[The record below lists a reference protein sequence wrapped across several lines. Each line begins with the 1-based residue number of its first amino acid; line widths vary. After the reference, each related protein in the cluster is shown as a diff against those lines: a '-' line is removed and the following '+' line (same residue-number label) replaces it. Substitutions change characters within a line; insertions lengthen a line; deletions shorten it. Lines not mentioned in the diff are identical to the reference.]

1 MPVIALLLT
10 TPGCAHCAALKKI
23 LDKLVNE
30 DKIDQLD
37 VVDVTKQP
45 DIAGQYGVK
54 SVPWLQLGDFQ
65 FQGSMTE
72 KELRQWVDDLSAPDD
87 NSHYIKHLLTNGEL
101 NTVIQMVRD
110 GKQDIMDLLPLVQ
123 EADLDYK
130 VRLGISAVFEEL
142 EGDDRLKNIVDD
154 LGELAGHESPRVR
167 SDTAHFLVLT
177 HSDNAIPYLQ
187 QLAKD
192 ENNEVREIAG
202 DALNYQ

>member
-65 FQGSMTE
+65 FRGSMTE
-72 KELRQWVDDLSAPDD
+72 KELRQWLDHLNSKQG

-101 NTVIQMVRD
+101 NTVIQMVHDSR
-110 GKQDIMDLLPLVQ
+110 QDIMDLLPLVQ

-142 EGDDRLKNIVDD
+142 EGDDKLKNIVDD
-154 LGELAGHESPRVR
+154 LGELARHESPRVR
-167 SDTAHFLVLT
+167 SDAAHFLALT

-187 QLAKD
+187 QLAADK
-192 ENNEVREIAG
+192 NSEVREIAE
-202 DALNYQ
+202 DALN